1 MASVILPKR
10 SILDMI
16 DEDLYTVPNSPI
28 LNHNSPVCN
37 PLLFQ
42 NTNYFINNLS
52 NSMLNLSNTQQ
63 QSGINSNSS
72 NNSDSSN
79 NSNSESNSMNSL
91 ITSSPK
97 SSSSVTPNPVK
108 SEMMSNQEVL
118 PDRKQSLFTF
128 NSVNKPENFQKVF
141 NDYSDQQ
148 ESFIQPTKLIKNGV
162 DDVISS
168 LGLNENSINNSN
180 NTSFESDF
188 ASNYKSPSFLD
199 TSSSFPFKSKK
210 SKSSN
215 FKPKTKTMK
224 IKTLVPP
231 KADKFTDLI
240 NPDVEPSH
248 SINFNFNDNNSI
260 FVSNDLQYNAQP
272 EYQEHLVDYNYEY
285 ELDDLSDYESDN
297 DDNFFDYYD
306 DEPKLDDIDDF
317 NDEFLP
323 GAAYIKENSLFDN
336 VAVDEINNE
345 LEINNIDDSN
355 LNDAMQDID
364 MDMNIDEDIDDNNN
378 RTNNNNN
385 NNTTATITTNFN
397 EDDHKY
403 KINSNMDI
411 DLDHETDEF
420 DASDSNIRTD
430 EVDKLHDDKK
440 QKKKYDDI
448 TDHHCNLIN
457 PTTGS
462 PCNKQFSRPYD
473 LIRHQETIHA
483 SKKKIFRCVICEGR
497 VDGGKGNGKSKT
509 FSRGDALS
517 RHIKVKHQLTGQEA
531 LDLINNAKENVE
543 YISVN

>member
-10 SILDMI
+10 SILDLI

-28 LNHNSPVCN
+28 LNHNSPVYN

-52 NSMLNLSNTQQ
+52 NSVLNLSSSQQANNNNTL
-63 QSGINSNSS
+63 SS
-72 NNSDSSN
+72 
-79 NSNSESNSMNSL
+79 
-91 ITSSPK
+91 TASSPK
-97 SSSSVTPNPVK
+97 SCASTSPAPIK
-108 SEMMSNQEVL
+108 SEVISDSEAT
-118 PDRKQSLFTF
+118 PSRKQSLFTF
-128 NSVNKPENFQKVF
+128 NTVNKPENFQKVF
-141 NDYSDQQ
+141 NDYSDQH
-148 ESFIQPTKLIKNGV
+148 ESFIQPTKLIKNGAE
-162 DDVISS
+162 DVIST
-168 LGLNENSINNSN
+168 LGLNESSINSSN

-188 ASNYKSPSFLD
+188 ASNYKSSKYLD
-199 TSSSFPFKSKK
+199 SSSFNLFKSKK

-231 KADKFTDLI
+231 KSDKFNDLI

-248 SINFNFNDNNSI
+248 SIKFNFNDNNSI
-260 FVSNDLQYNAQP
+260 FINNDQQYGAQP
-272 EYQEHLVDYNYEY
+272 ENEQFVDYNYEY

-297 DDNFFDYYD
+297 DDNCFDYYD
-306 DEPKLDDIDDF
+306 DEPIIDDLDEF
-317 NDEFLP
+317 NDDFLP
-323 GAAYIKENSLFDN
+323 EANFIKENSIFDN
-336 VAVDEINNE
+336 VSVEEVNND
-345 LEINNIDDSN
+345 LDIHDIEINNIEESN
-355 LNDAMQDID
+355 LTDQMHD
-364 MDMNIDEDIDDNNN
+364 MDMDIDSEMEEEDNDGSNKI
-378 RTNNNNN
+378 TNM
-385 NNTTATITTNFN
+385 
-397 EDDHKY
+397 K
-403 KINSNMDI
+403 KINTNMDI
-411 DLDHETDEF
+411 DPIQDIDDLDVSELESK
-420 DASDSNIRTD
+420 AN

-440 QKKKYDDI
+440 PKKKYDDI

-543 YISVN
+543 YVSVN